1 MWMCVGGGINT
12 PRPRSSDTNLIM
24 ILFCSRSH
32 TGERPFQCDE
42 CGKSFPLK
50 GNLLFHQRSHTKG
63 QPMDRPFR
71 CDMCPKDFICKG
83 HLVSHQRSHT
93 GEKNHHCPQC
103 SKSYVERGNML
114 RHMKKTHPDAVIPVL
129 PKLPH
134 IKVEP
139 KSTGK

>member
-1 MWMCVGGGINT
+1 MNNQV
-12 PRPRSSDTNLIM
+12 LIRLHPPL
-24 ILFCSRSH
+24 LFFSSRSH

-63 QPMDRPFR
+63 QPMERPFR

-139 KSTGK
+139 KSGEYCEC